1 MCLMRAEADTE
12 TRSRE
17 GGFTLLEILVSVAVL
32 AIVLSLV
39 FKAFDTTAETV
50 RQVSARGD
58 RYHLVR
64 VIYSRLSEEL
74 IAADWEKG
82 NRRTVFVGLDGTQ
95 GVRPA
100 GMLRFSSRAHVRTEP
115 EVPESDLNL
124 LVYELRGGTLLRRE
138 ERNPLSLSDRSVE
151 TDALARGVT
160 EFSLR
165 YWDGSAWRESWDAA
179 ALQDLPSAVRI
190 ELAFQDAAGDRQR
203 FVTMVTLPRARSAGS
218 VSPP

>member
-74 IAADWEKG
+74 LAAAWEKG
-82 NRRTVFVGLDGTQ
+82 NRRTVFVGVDCTHGI
-95 GVRPA
+95 RPA
-100 GMLRFSSRAHVRTEP
+100 GKLGLRSRRQVRT
-115 EVPESDLNL
+115 
-124 LVYELRGGTLLRRE
+124 
-138 ERNPLSLSDRSVE
+138 
-151 TDALARGVT
+151 
-160 EFSLR
+160 
-165 YWDGSAWRESWDAA
+165 
-179 ALQDLPSAVRI
+179 
-190 ELAFQDAAGDRQR
+190 
-203 FVTMVTLPRARSAGS
+203 
-218 VSPP
+218 